1 LIRLTRRLRTGRV
14 ARRVFLL
21 FVLSAFVPL
30 GLVAVLSLA
39 QVREVLLQQAEQR
52 LAATSKAYGTAIFE
66 RLLLASEAASG
77 AIVFKD
83 RSWRAPSSLNRY
95 FRSLGMV
102 DAKNRTTGLL
112 GEAILP
118 PLNGELRQRL
128 ASDQLVVV
136 FTQVQ
141 SVTRVFLLIPDF
153 NLAAGTILFG
163 ELLPEFLWGYPD
175 LLPAATDFCVIDDA
189 TRMVLFCTAPV
200 PDEVLKAADAP
211 STQSALRS
219 FRWIQDQEARRA
231 VAWGQFLR
239 AEFGAGD
246 WIVVASQLESYQLRR
261 IAEFRQLFIPVVL
274 LALLVVTWLS
284 VRQIRSTLDP
294 VDELAAGAH
303 RVARNDFAT
312 RVDIKRDDEFGELAT
327 AFNHMSARLGRQFST
342 LTALSEIDHLILS
355 SPDIERVVRTVL
367 ERLGSLVPA
376 ELLSITLLDHDN
388 PNLAR
393 TYAREANRLGDVSSA
408 RQEVSAS
415 ERGLLEASPQ
425 GFWIPLRDAAGYLS
439 HVRDRG
445 MATAYVQPIIW
456 REAVCGA
463 LALGFRATPLIGDE
477 HQKQISDFA
486 DRVAVAI
493 SSAWR
498 DEQLYQQAH
507 FDSLTG
513 LPNRLLLRDRLTQE
527 IARCQR
533 EAGSF
538 ALLFIDLDHFKD
550 VNDTLGH
557 TSGDAVLKE
566 AARRISLCLRESDT
580 VSRLGGDEFNVIL
593 TQIQHPQ
600 DARRVGEH
608 IVKSLSEAFVV
619 NGQNSFL
626 SASIG
631 IALYPGD
638 GKSAEALIK
647 NADTAMY
654 RAKSGGRAQAVYF
667 EENMNAMAVARVTL
681 DRELRRAIDQGEL
694 KLLYQPLVDLR
705 TGGNCGAEAL
715 LRWEH
720 PELGAVPP
728 AQFIPV
734 AEESGYIEQIG
745 RWVLH
750 EACNQMKQWQADGVA
765 PARLAVNV
773 SGRQFRKPGL
783 VDLVAECTQAAG
795 IAPSCL
801 ELEITETVLIDHGP
815 GVEQMLRDLAAI
827 GVSISLDD
835 FGTGFSS
842 MAYLKRFAVHT
853 VKIDR
858 VFVEGL
864 GRDADSEAIVAAI
877 VAMAHALGKSVTAE
891 GIETAEQW
899 SLLCKLGCDRA
910 QGFTFS
916 RPLPAAQYARFAKAN
931 SPLAPAASGAMPAEI
946 STEET
951 TDR

>member
-1 LIRLTRRLRTGRV
+1 LIQFTQRLVTGRV
-14 ARRVFLL
+14 ARRVFFL
-21 FVLSAFVPL
+21 FVLSAFIPL
-30 GLVAVLSLA
+30 ALVAVLSLA

-52 LAATSKAYGTAIFE
+52 LAATGKTYGTAIFE

-83 RSWRAPSSLNRY
+83 RSWRAPSSLGRY

-102 DAKNRTTGLL
+102 DAKSRTTGLL
-112 GEAILP
+112 GQASLP
-118 PLNGELRQRL
+118 PLTDELRRRL
-128 ASDQLVVV
+128 VLGKHAVV
-136 FTQVQ
+136 FRQDKPVA
-141 SVTRVFLLIPDF
+141 RVFLLIPDF
-153 NLAAGTILFG
+153 NIAAGTVLFG

-175 LLPAATDFCVIDDA
+175 LLPAATDFCVIDDG
-189 TRMVLFCTAPV
+189 TRIILFCTEPI
-200 PDEVLKAADAP
+200 PDEALKAGDTP

-219 FRWIQDQEARRA
+219 FSWTQGEETRRA

-239 AEFGAGD
+239 AEFGIGD
-246 WIVVASQLESYQLRR
+246 WIVVASQLESHQLSR
-261 IAEFRQLFIPVVL
+261 IGEFRQLFIPVVL

-284 VRQIRSTLDP
+284 VRQIRSTLVP
-294 VDELAAGAH
+294 VEELAAGAR
-303 RVARNDFAT
+303 RVAHNDFAT
-312 RVDIKRDDEFGELAT
+312 QVDVKRDDEFGELAT

-342 LTALSEIDHLILS
+342 LTALAEIDHLILS
-355 SPDIERVVRTVL
+355 SLDAEQIIRTVL
-367 ERLGSLVPA
+367 ERIGNLVPA
-376 ELLSITLLDHDN
+376 DLLSITLLDHDN

-393 TYAREANRLGDVSSA
+393 TYACEAHRLGDVSAA
-408 RQEVSAS
+408 RQEMSAS
-415 ERGLLEASPQ
+415 ERSVLEASPQ
-425 GFWIPLRDAAGYLS
+425 GFWTPLGDAASGYLS
-439 HVRDRG
+439 HLRNRG
-445 MATAYVQPIIW
+445 VATAYVQPIVW
-456 REAVCGA
+456 RDIVCGA
-463 LALGFRATPLIGDE
+463 LALGFRLTPGIGDE
-477 HQKQISDFA
+477 DQKQIRDFA

-498 DEQLYQQAH
+498 DERLYQQAH

-557 TSGDAVLKE
+557 TAGDAVLRE

-600 DARRVGEH
+600 DAGRVAEH
-608 IVKSLSEAFVV
+608 IVKSLSEAFVID
-619 NGQNSFL
+619 GQDSFL

-631 IALYPGD
+631 IALYPED

-667 EENMNAMAVARVTL
+667 EEDMNAMAVARVTL
-681 DRELRRAIDQGEL
+681 DRELRRAIDRGEL
-694 KLLYQPLVDLR
+694 KLFYQPLLDLR
-705 TGGNCGAEAL
+705 TGRNCGAEAL
-715 LRWEH
+715 LRWDH
-720 PELGAVPP
+720 PELGSVLPV
-728 AQFIPV
+728 QFIPV
-734 AEESGYIEQIG
+734 AEESGYIEHIG

-750 EACNQMKQWQADGVA
+750 EACRQMKQWQTDGVA
-765 PARLAVNV
+765 PDRLAVNV
-773 SGRQFRKPGL
+773 SARQFRKPDL
-783 VDLVAECTQAAG
+783 VDFIAECTHAAG

-801 ELEITETVLIDHGP
+801 EVEITETVLIDHGP
-815 GVEQMLRDLAAI
+815 AVERMLQDLAAM

-858 VFVEGL
+858 VFIEGL

-877 VAMAHALGKSVTAE
+877 IAMAHALGKTVTAE
-891 GIETAEQW
+891 GMETHEQW
-899 SLLCKLGCDRA
+899 LLLRKLKCDRA
-910 QGFTFS
+910 QGFKFS
-916 RPLPAAQYARFAKAN
+916 HPLPAAQFAQFVKAN
-931 SPLAPAASGAMPAEI
+931 RALKLARA
-946 STEET
+946 
-951 TDR
+951 

>member
-1 LIRLTRRLRTGRV
+1 MIQLTRRFFAGRV

-21 FVLSAFVPL
+21 FVLSAFIPL

-52 LAATSKAYGTAIFE
+52 LASTGKAFGTAIFE
-66 RLLLASEAASG
+66 RLLLAAEAASG

-83 RSWRAPSSLNRY
+83 RSWRVPSSLSRY
-95 FRSLGMV
+95 FRSLGML
-102 DAKNRTTGLL
+102 DAKDRTTVLL
-112 GEAILP
+112 GEASLP
-118 PLNGELRQRL
+118 PLNEELRRRL
-128 ASDQLVVV
+128 ASGKHAVVL
-136 FTQVQ
+136 TQDQ
-141 SVTRVFLLIPDF
+141 SVTRVFLLVPDF
-153 NLAAGTILFG
+153 NLGAGTVLFG

-175 LLPAATDFCVIDDA
+175 MIPAATDFCVIDDG
-189 TRMVLFCTAPV
+189 TGIVLFCMAPV

-211 STQSALRS
+211 SMRSALRT
-219 FRWIQDQEARRA
+219 FRWTQDQDARRA

-246 WIVVASQLESYQLRR
+246 WTIVASQLESYQLRQ

-284 VRQIRSTLDP
+284 VRQIRGTLDP
-294 VDELAAGAH
+294 VEKLAAGAH

-312 RVDIKRDDEFGELAT
+312 QVDVKRDDEFGELAT

-342 LTALSEIDHLILS
+342 LTALAEIDHLILS
-355 SPDIERVVRTVL
+355 SLDTERIVRTVL
-367 ERLGSLVPA
+367 ERLGSLA
-376 ELLSITLLDHDN
+376 HADSLSLTLLDHDN

-393 TYAREANRLGDVSSA
+393 TYARDATGPNVSAA
-408 RQEVSAS
+408 RQEVTAS
-415 ERGLLEASPQ
+415 ERSTLEVSPR
-425 GFWIPLRDAAGYLS
+425 GFWIPVSDAAGYLS
-439 HVRDRG
+439 HLREQG
-445 MATAYVQPIIW
+445 MAAVYVQPIIW
-456 REAVCGA
+456 RETVCGA
-463 LALGFRATPLIGDE
+463 LALGFRSTLAIGDDDR
-477 HQKQISDFA
+477 KQIGDFA

-566 AARRISLCLRESDT
+566 AARRISLCLRETDT

-593 TQIQHPQ
+593 TQLQHPQ
-600 DARRVGEH
+600 DAGRVGEH
-608 IVKSLSEAFVV
+608 IVKALSDAFVV

-631 IALYPGD
+631 IALYPED

-681 DRELRRAIDQGEL
+681 DRELRRAIDRGEL
-694 KLLYQPLVDLR
+694 ELLYQPLIDLR
-705 TGGNCGAEAL
+705 TGRNCGAEAL

-720 PELGAVPP
+720 PELGAVSPV
-728 AQFIPV
+728 QFIPV

-745 RWVLH
+745 CWVLH
-750 EACNQMKQWQADGVA
+750 EACRQMKQWQAEGVA
-765 PARLAVNV
+765 PERLAVNV
-773 SGRQFRKPGL
+773 SARQFRKPGL
-783 VDLVAECTQAAG
+783 VDLVADCTRAAG

-801 ELEITETVLIDHGP
+801 ELEITETVLIDRGP
-815 GVEQMLRDLAAI
+815 GVERMLKDLAAM
-827 GVSISLDD
+827 GVCISLDD

-877 VAMAHALGKSVTAE
+877 IAMAHALGKKVTAE
-891 GIETAEQW
+891 GIESGEQW

-910 QGFTFS
+910 QGFSFS

-931 SPLAPAASGAMPAEI
+931 SALAPAA
-946 STEET
+946 
-951 TDR
+951 